1 MRENQPFVV
10 RFLLKSV
17 SRYYSIKRCQGSV
30 DQVRGAIETIYDLG
44 TLHADRWE
52 GKDPAL
58 SLGIAVHSDHPEY
71 WTEQLN
77 FVLRANLRSGNKDD
91 ARQMPGEWNAGS
103 R

>member
-30 DQVRGAIETIYDLG
+30 DQVRGAIETFYDLG

-52 GKDPAL
+52 GKDPAIL
-58 SLGIAVHSDHPEY
+58 PGIAVHSDRPEY
-71 WTEQLN
+71 WSEQLN
-77 FVLRANLRSGNKDD
+77 LVLQGDPHSGNG
-91 ARQMPGEWNAGS
+91 R
-103 R
+103 